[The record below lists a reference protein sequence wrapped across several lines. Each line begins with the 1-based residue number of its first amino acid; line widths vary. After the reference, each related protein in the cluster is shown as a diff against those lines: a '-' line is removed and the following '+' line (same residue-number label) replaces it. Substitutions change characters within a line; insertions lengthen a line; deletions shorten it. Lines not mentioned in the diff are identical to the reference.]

1 MKYGVNTMVWT
12 TRVDERLA
20 PLFANIKK
28 WGFDGVELFLSP
40 DEPTSPVAVKRML
53 EDNELEVTTCSVLPR
68 SANLVSSDPKVRASG
83 IEFLNKCID
92 RTAELG
98 AKVICGP
105 LYAGLG
111 VMTGARR
118 TSEEWK
124 YAVDGLGQAARHA
137 RDFNVTLCIEPL
149 NRFETYF
156 LNTQSDAA
164 RLVKDVGAPNVRVHY
179 DTFHANIEEKN
190 PTASL
195 LSIKNVLGHVH
206 ISENDRGIPGSGHN
220 DWRGLLSVLKQIGYD
235 GWLTIESFAKPE
247 PELAAAAAI
256 WRDMAPSGDEL
267 ARSGIR
273 FITKLTGEL
282 KSENGRHSS
291 ASKKKSDAGKK
302 KASRR

>member
-12 TRVDERLA
+12 TRVDDRLA
-20 PLFANIKK
+20 PLFVNIKK

-40 DEPTSPVAVKRML
+40 DEPAVPAAVKKML
-53 EDNELEVTTCSVLPR
+53 DATGLEVTTCSVLPR

-83 IEFLNKCID
+83 VEFLKKCLD

-98 AKVICGP
+98 AQVICGP

-118 TSEEWK
+118 TAEEWE
-124 YAVDGLGQAARHA
+124 YAVSGIEQAARHA
-137 RDFNVTLCIEPL
+137 RDLNVTLCLEPL

-156 LNTQSDAA
+156 LNTQADAEK
-164 RLVKDVGAPNVRVHY
+164 LVKDIGAPNVRVHY
-179 DTFHANIEEKN
+179 DTFHANIEEKH

-195 LSIKNVLGHVH
+195 LSIAKVLGHVH
-206 ISENDRGIPGSGHN
+206 ISENDRGIPGTGHN
-220 DWRGLLSVLKQIGYD
+220 DWRGLLSVLRQVGYN

-267 ARSGIR
+267 ARSGIN
-273 FITKLTGEL
+273 FIKEL
-282 KSENGRHSS
+282 AREIDYGANSS
-291 ASKKKSDAGKK
+291 PGKRTSIDGK
-302 KASRR
+302 H